1 MVAEKR
7 NKLKKDKSIRMNRII
22 ILNLLVV
29 ILLTISGKFLFAI
42 ILLIITLAGIF
53 IQNNVMRK

>member
-29 ILLTISGKFLFAI
+29 ILLTIGGKFLFAI